1 MDFIVGIINI
11 LQETYKRWLAINLL
25 FFSLLVTSSVTLADS
40 PIEYKYQ
47 QIADIAD
54 STISNQQWL
63 QVIANPSDKQQYYL
77 TNNSGQVFL
86 IEDGELNPQAI
97 LDLGQVQKKNH
108 KNIQLTAMVLHPDFA
123 FRGKAGFA
131 TFYTAHLSKVN
142 MQNLTKRLQ
151 INNTDINYQYDAVIT
166 EWQFNQENLKTV
178 KVTSQR
184 EILRIPVIKQSTGI
198 KQLTF
203 NPLKESW
210 HSNYGLLHVVLP
222 AQKEFHHLPLYSGVI
237 LRINPIHY
245 GHKNYTIP
253 SNNPYVDN
261 SDIANEII
269 LLGAQNIKQILWSQR
284 NDQRLIISHQ
294 YNKEDLLT
302 LSQNNNDWRNS
313 HPEKLL
319 SYPINTST
327 LLLYQGKELE
337 KLGQHIIYIDKI
349 DNSWQLNSINIIN
362 ERQLD
367 HKVEQRLLNEN
378 WSVNDDL
385 KLFTDSTNE
394 MIILDQSHA
403 KIYRIT
409 QHNLSPSPATS
420 NKANSKAPL
429 LLLILVSCTGIYFAI
444 KSYKSS
450 QYLSSLTKHDFAHFE
465 ISPSKQKIYLYKKNQ
480 STSDIVLNIDDITAS
495 QVNLNSVMI
504 SLINLNIGYGFN
516 NDLEQDFR
524 HFLFNEYRNKMVDEK
539 IRTINLTLT
548 DAKHSYPILLYAR
561 KGDKRLTNKR
571 YKDVIEEL
579 VDWNWLVAKKI
590 NANNTGVKKQS
601 LPVKLIS
608 QASSTHLNRPAQKKH
623 QTNKVI
629 ATKKTKSQHIEQ
641 IFTEITKDPTKKV
654 SKRKNEN
661 QDNIDGTGL
670 VNSLDKLIELKQQGF
685 LTDEEFVMAKIKLL
699 STLGG

>member
-11 LQETYKRWLAINLL
+11 LQQTYKRWLAINLL

-269 LLGAQNIKQILWSQR
+269 LLGAQNIKQILWPQK
-284 NDQRLIISHQ
+284 NNQQLLVSHQ
-294 YNKEDLLT
+294 YNQKDLLT
-302 LSQNNNDWRNS
+302 LSQNNNDWRNT

-319 SYPINTST
+319 SYPVNTST
-327 LLLYQGKELE
+327 LLLYQGSEFDQLH
-337 KLGQHIIYIDKI
+337 QRPIYIDNTE
-349 DNSWQLNSINIIN
+349 DSWQLNSINIIN
-362 ERQLD
+362 GRQINPR
-367 HKVEQRLLNEN
+367 VEHRLSNDN
-378 WSVNDDL
+378 WPINNDL
-385 KLFTDSTNE
+385 KLFSDSTNE
-394 MIILDQSHA
+394 MIILDNSQA

-409 QHNLSPSPATS
+409 QKNMVLPPTTS
-420 NKANSKAPL
+420 NENDSNTPL
-429 LLLILVSCTGIYFAI
+429 LLFILASCTVIYFVI
-444 KSYKSS
+444 QSYKSS
-450 QYLSSLTKHDFAHFE
+450 RYLSSFTKHDFAHFE
-465 ISPSKQKIYLYKKNQ
+465 MSPSKQQIYLYKKNQ
-480 STSDIVLNIDDITAS
+480 STSDIALNIVDIIAS
-495 QVNLNSVMI
+495 EVTLNNNSI
-504 SLINLNIGYGFN
+504 SLINLDDNYGFN
-516 NDLEQDFR
+516 DDLEKDFR
-524 HFLFNEYRNKMVDEK
+524 HLLFNEYRNKIADKK

-548 DAKHSYPILLYAR
+548 DAKHSYPIWLYAR
-561 KGDKRLTNKR
+561 KGNKRLTNKR
-571 YKDVIEEL
+571 YKDTIEEL
-579 VDWNWLVAKKI
+579 VNWNWLVAKKI
-590 NANNTGVKKQS
+590 NTHNTGIRKK
-601 LPVKLIS
+601 LPPIKPIHQPSSDHIS
-608 QASSTHLNRPAQKKH
+608 RPDHKKRRV
-623 QTNKVI
+623 NKVI
-629 ATKKTKSQHIEQ
+629 DAKKTRGQHPKQ
-641 IFTEITKDPTKKV
+641 VFAEITKVKAKKV
-654 SKRKNEN
+654 SREESKN
-661 QDNIDGTGL
+661 QDNVIAGEL
-670 VNSLDKLIELKQQGF
+670 VNSLDKLIELRQQGF
-685 LTDEEFVMAKIKLL
+685 LTDAEFVMAKMKLL
-699 STLGG
+699 STLDG